1 MELFPD
7 DDIATRW
14 ITLARQHVPI
24 EGMPATGLLLGFG
37 QRKRFGLAVN
47 ELIRRGEVKG
57 QVRTSIPAVIGD
69 NAVPGTID
77 AVIELVRAGVIGDA
91 A

>member
-1 MELFPD
+1 M
-7 DDIATRW
+7 
-14 ITLARQHVPI
+14 
-24 EGMPATGLLLGFG
+24 
-37 QRKRFGLAVN
+37 AVN